1 MTSEQ
6 FHTDILPLRNKLY
19 RYALSIVLDVTLAED
34 VLQEVFIKLWTKRE
48 QLTTVHH
55 REAWCIRMVRNQAI
69 DRLRQRNK
77 QPAALTLLHHQ
88 TADSVLPSQRIEQQ
102 DLLAKIRE
110 ALEYLPEQQR
120 EIFRLRE
127 LMGYSNA
134 EIEVM
139 LELNHSQV
147 KVNLHRARKL
157 IRERLKKIVN
167 YGVK

>member
-19 RYALSIVLDVTLAED
+19 RYALSIVLDVSLAED
-34 VLQEVFIKLWTKRE
+34 VLQEVYIKLWTKRE
-48 QLTTVHH
+48 QLATVQH

-69 DRLRQRNK
+69 DRLRQRKK
-77 QPAALTLLHHQ
+77 QPTALTLLHDQ
-88 TADSVLPSQRIEQQ
+88 KADTTLPSHQIEQQ

-110 ALEYLPEQQR
+110 TLIYLPEQQR

-134 EIEVM
+134 EIEEM

-157 IRERLKKIVN
+157 VRERIKKIVN
-167 YGVK
+167 YGV